1 MDKCENEKISSQLR
15 DLRSLIAHAQEI
27 KQTTEAIVDTLR
39 IPPDPGVYQNNTNL
53 DVNLAQMRELFSG
66 SDDIIIR
73 QFVITA
79 LQCRAAI
86 VFTESMADTE
96 VITNHILEKLT
107 LAPYTEPCKNTT
119 YDLNYLKDTLLT
131 AAAFTEVS
139 SMQQIVTQI
148 LSGETALWIDGSPTA
163 LIVHTRKLESRSI
176 SDPLSEMNIRGP
188 RDGFTEELRTNLT
201 LLRRRLL
208 SPDLVAQRLVVGKRS
223 HTDVAMVY
231 FRGIVNYQLVQEVQK
246 RIERIQV
253 DMPIGGNEIQGFI
266 EDHPLSPFP
275 TVLATERPDKLLAAI
290 MDGKVAILVDGS
302 PFALVAPTTLADF
315 FQAGDDFYEKWL
327 PATIIRATRYIASFF
342 AMTLPALYVA
352 ITTFHPGLIPT
363 PLTLTIAGSRMGVP
377 LPAFLEALIMETM
390 LEIMQEAGVRLPK
403 SVGQAVSIVGGL
415 VIGEAAVNAGLVSS
429 SMVIITAFTAVAS
442 FIIANYRLSL
452 TIRMLRVP
460 LMLLSATLGIFGF
473 TLGLI
478 ALLVHLSLLES
489 FGKPYLAPFAPKGWY
504 RLSDLKETLVVVPES
519 FSGERPNYLENIDK
533 RRQQKK

>member
-39 IPPDPGVYQNNTNL
+39 IPPDPGVYQNNTTL

-107 LAPYTEPCKNTT
+107 LAPYTEPCKNTA
-119 YDLNYLKDTLLT
+119 YDLSYLKDTLLT

-519 FSGERPNYLENIDK
+519 FSGERPNYLEDIDK